1 MLKRFPAYALMLALM
16 SAPDIA
22 AAADCA
28 GHYLRDVREV
38 GHGEGRRFIFHAYD
52 AKLLAPQGTFD
63 RSKPFALSLT
73 YRMQF
78 SGRDIARESA
88 AQMRRVGAAS
98 EDTLNQWYQDMQ
110 TIFPD
115 VKPGMSITGLRL
127 KSGTT
132 VFCNAD
138 GELGR
143 MTDPAFGDAFFS
155 IWLGD
160 GAESQSLRRQ
170 LTGKP

>member
-1 MLKRFPAYALMLALM
+1 MLKRLTAYAVMLTLL
-16 SAPDIA
+16 SAPA

-28 GHYLRDVREV
+28 SKYLRDVREV
-38 GHGEGRRFIFHAYD
+38 GQGEGRRFVFHAYD
-52 AKLLAPQGTFD
+52 AKLLAPQGTY
-63 RSKPFALSLT
+63 SENKPFALTLT

-78 SGRDIARESA
+78 SGKNIARESA
-88 AQMRRVGAAS
+88 AQMRRMRVAS
-98 EDTLNQWYQDMQ
+98 DSDINRWYQDMLD
-110 TIFPD
+110 IFPN

-127 KSGTT
+127 KNGTT
-132 VFCNAD
+132 VFCTAD

-143 MTDPAFGDAFFS
+143 ISDPAFGKAFFS

-170 LTGKP
+170 LTGQP